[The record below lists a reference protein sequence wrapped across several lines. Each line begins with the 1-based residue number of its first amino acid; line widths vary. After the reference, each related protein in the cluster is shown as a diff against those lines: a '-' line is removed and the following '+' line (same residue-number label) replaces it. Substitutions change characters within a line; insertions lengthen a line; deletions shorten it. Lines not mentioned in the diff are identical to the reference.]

1 MNKGVNNFTSCGC
14 SFFIWGYGRR
24 CKDYI
29 RSIISKIPSC
39 SNTVYFLKNITLE
52 MSFHWKNLSGLLL
65 FCPLTATSLM
75 VQKRYN
81 VPL

>member
-1 MNKGVNNFTSCGC
+1 MNKGVNNFTSCGS

-39 SNTVYFLKNITLE
+39 SNTIYFLKNITLQ
-52 MSFHWKNLSGLLL
+52 MSIHWEIFLVFCFSALQQLLH
-65 FCPLTATSLM
+65 
-75 VQKRYN
+75 
-81 VPL
+81 